1 MNGQLLNR
9 AFEVRGEEIRHQL
22 NGSSDGGGGGE
33 VSNAKQQSAR
43 TVAQD
48 VNDDVDSTS
57 FEARAQGLLETLDRA
72 RTIVATCARPEVG
85 DDSAVRSWAE
95 KTLVLM
101 LLERDVDGLKRSCQ
115 AIEAIFD
122 GGRRSNG
129 FHGPEK
135 TVVEDFG
142 PALLSPVDV
151 QHRSVI
157 ESRYDVNDDSEEATE
172 NLRTQPT
179 ARRIFAPVEPA
190 VSSPES
196 SRFDRVRA
204 QLPPIET
211 SHEKLMPHVHAQL
224 SDREDPAKQKST
236 ASRRYE
242 ELDRRDER
250 WNGQGRSDRVE
261 TKSHKTHSSSGK
273 SRRSTSSTVH
283 QRSHSPDEAS
293 RAAVHGRSGRARSR
307 REPDTRSESRSRQGD
322 SERES
327 SRPASSPPRPPK
339 PVAPPRFP
347 PRGPRSPGTPHLDRP
362 PYSRTV
368 TSKSSFHSRHRSI
381 DRHTDSESD
390 SERDRAFSMPRQK
403 YVETERRPPSHSRS
417 RARSHARSNQGGR
430 STRSEAAQLAL
441 LRASAPPSAEPA
453 PSDEFVHVSPS
464 LKGPRVMDAIAS
476 ALAEENDSE
485 TLCSFARVSRDA
497 HVAAKAKL
505 YRVIAVPSFQ
515 RLQRLQETLDS
526 SLVHGTGLASLVNTI
541 ELKPLEAPNGDVKAL
556 VAACKVLLSTC
567 TAVKTLIEDFTAEE
581 WDVFSLG
588 GDYMIDLTPGRESLS
603 RIESKRCWWE
613 VSAVAD
619 LLSSQ
624 RSTLTELKLDVAM
637 DRNWA
642 GSALLAAPAMSPPS
656 QLTRLELT
664 SVMHEDT
671 LACILRCTP
680 RLESLRIGFLIIGS
694 TEEDTPR
701 ASIVQALSLVST
713 SLVRLSLRAPSK
725 RGNQDTSGLLD
736 DCVQILPRLEELE
749 FDDGEDA
756 TLGMSLATRSLL
768 LGSRGA
774 MPSQAREA
782 TLLPATLRVL
792 RAHHMRSF
800 STGDVLRL
808 LDDPAWIPSLEVLDL
823 SWSPETCRSL
833 DHAPGEPLWRDRHR
847 ARIMDVATRKLGI
860 RCKIEL
866 ETV

>member
-1 MNGQLLNR
+1 
-9 AFEVRGEEIRHQL
+9 
-22 NGSSDGGGGGE
+22 
-33 VSNAKQQSAR
+33 
-43 TVAQD
+43 
-48 VNDDVDSTS
+48 
-57 FEARAQGLLETLDRA
+57 
-72 RTIVATCARPEVG
+72 
-85 DDSAVRSWAE
+85 
-95 KTLVLM
+95 
-101 LLERDVDGLKRSCQ
+101 
-115 AIEAIFD
+115 
-122 GGRRSNG
+122 
-129 FHGPEK
+129 
-135 TVVEDFG
+135 
-142 PALLSPVDV
+142 
-151 QHRSVI
+151 
-157 ESRYDVNDDSEEATE
+157 
-172 NLRTQPT
+172 
-179 ARRIFAPVEPA
+179 
-190 VSSPES
+190 
-196 SRFDRVRA
+196 
-204 QLPPIET
+204 
-211 SHEKLMPHVHAQL
+211 
-224 SDREDPAKQKST
+224 
-236 ASRRYE
+236 
-242 ELDRRDER
+242 
-250 WNGQGRSDRVE
+250 
-261 TKSHKTHSSSGK
+261 
-273 SRRSTSSTVH
+273 
-283 QRSHSPDEAS
+283 
-293 RAAVHGRSGRARSR
+293 
-307 REPDTRSESRSRQGD
+307 
-322 SERES
+322 
-327 SRPASSPPRPPK
+327 
-339 PVAPPRFP
+339 
-347 PRGPRSPGTPHLDRP
+347 
-362 PYSRTV
+362 
-368 TSKSSFHSRHRSI
+368 
-381 DRHTDSESD
+381 
-390 SERDRAFSMPRQK
+390 
-403 YVETERRPPSHSRS
+403 
-417 RARSHARSNQGGR
+417 
-430 STRSEAAQLAL
+430 
-441 LRASAPPSAEPA
+441 
-453 PSDEFVHVSPS
+453 
-464 LKGPRVMDAIAS
+464 
-476 ALAEENDSE
+476 
-485 TLCSFARVSRDA
+485 
-497 HVAAKAKL
+497 
-505 YRVIAVPSFQ
+505 
-515 RLQRLQETLDS
+515 
-526 SLVHGTGLASLVNTI
+526 
-541 ELKPLEAPNGDVKAL
+541 
-556 VAACKVLLSTC
+556 
-567 TAVKTLIEDFTAEE
+567 
-581 WDVFSLG
+581 
-588 GDYMIDLTPGRESLS
+588 MIDLTPGRESLS